1 MCNSYVTYDWSV
13 LFDYHMLPML
23 LTLLNKSTRPLS
35 PLSYFGDN
43 KTREK
48 MEKNYIYKLSK
59 ENVGHLGF
67 FAFGLLIQ
75 MQSISQTMFV
85 LTVLQWEYKTKK
97 RVIIYRKMG

>member
-1 MCNSYVTYDWSV
+1 MCNLYVTYDWSV
-13 LFDYHMLPML
+13 LFDYHMLPI
-23 LTLLNKSTRPLS
+23 LLNTSTRPLS

-97 RVIIYRKMG
+97 RLIIYIL